1 MKYREN
7 ILKIFFQYILT
18 RKNKERY
25 AHEVGVKTRCNI
37 EKIL

>member
-7 ILKIFFQYILT
+7 IVKIFFQYILT

-25 AHEVGVKTRCNI
+25 ANEVGVKTR
-37 EKIL
+37 

>member
-7 ILKIFFQYILT
+7 IVKIFFQYILT

-25 AHEVGVKTRCNI
+25 AHEVGVKTRQNI